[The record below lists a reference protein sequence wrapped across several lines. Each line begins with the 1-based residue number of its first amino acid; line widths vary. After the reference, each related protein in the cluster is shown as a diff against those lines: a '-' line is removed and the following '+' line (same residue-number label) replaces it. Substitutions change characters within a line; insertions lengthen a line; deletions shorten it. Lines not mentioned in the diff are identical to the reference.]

1 MKEKSRMTKEQLRT
15 AFYVQRKLCNE
26 ERKSLF
32 KEYLLQATKRVLDI
46 RDLKKKITEEKAFDL
61 AEEQYLKAV
70 KDLMDIVYSMLN
82 DSPYCLLFC
91 EDLGLEDYIILQ
103 GEDMVLVNGFL
114 HELKPYNADSINN
127 EVIIMAL
134 SEAIFDYIECISNGK
149 DYSDGFD
156 DYVQISITDEQEEE
170 DE

>member
-26 ERKSLF
+26 EQKSLF

-70 KDLMDIVYSMLN
+70 KDLMDIVYK
-82 DSPYCLLFC
+82 
-91 EDLGLEDYIILQ
+91 E
-103 GEDMVLVNGFL
+103 
-114 HELKPYNADSINN
+114 
-127 EVIIMAL
+127 
-134 SEAIFDYIECISNGK
+134 
-149 DYSDGFD
+149 
-156 DYVQISITDEQEEE
+156 
-170 DE
+170 